1 LRDFFTRRTPPF
13 TRVLLIESGSRR
25 LFDALVPGLYD
36 LYGDQLQLDLLTCY
50 AGVPAGFRD
59 GIVFNVNDYRGRA
72 ARKRLYAELAAR
84 EYTIAGI
91 ICAAEP
97 IMTKWKWVLAA
108 RLRSKIFALNENCD
122 YFWLDFSH
130 SGTIFNFALYRMG
143 LTGASAIP
151 TIARLLFF
159 PVMLAY
165 LIFYAGFV
173 HLRRKLRGRKLR
185 TL

>member
-1 LRDFFTRRTPPF
+1 MRDFFTRRTPPF

-25 LFDALVPGLYD
+25 LFDALIPGLYD

-50 AGVPAGFRD
+50 AGVPKGFRD
-59 GIVFNVNDYRGRA
+59 GTVFNVNDYRGSA
-72 ARKRLYAELAAR
+72 ARKRLYSELAAR
-84 EYTIAGI
+84 EYQIAGI

-108 RLRSKIFALNENCD
+108 RLRAKVFALNENCD
-122 YFWLDFSH
+122 YFWLDYSH
-130 SGTIFNFALYRMG
+130 SGTMFNFALYRMG

-165 LIFYAGFV
+165 LILYAGFV
-173 HLRRKLRGRKLR
+173 HLRRKLR